1 VREPGIF
8 STSNLWSRLAK
19 QEQIEDEE
27 LGKERFDHVWSVA
40 RAVTTRAP
48 SSRSSCSVLTMS
60 TRPTFSISGV
70 LLLGLI
76 FHLVFI
82 NSVFDCYF
90 TSHVVHGMRHFKTQT
105 GEAKRLVLIV
115 GGLWMITRKLPDPH
129 TLRKQA
135 MV

>member
-1 VREPGIF
+1 
-8 STSNLWSRLAK
+8 
-19 QEQIEDEE
+19 
-27 LGKERFDHVWSVA
+27 
-40 RAVTTRAP
+40 
-48 SSRSSCSVLTMS
+48 MS

-70 LLLGLI
+70 LLLGLV

-115 GGLWMITRKLPDPH
+115 GGLQMITQKLPDPH
-129 TLRKQA
+129 VLRKQA
-135 MV
+135 TV